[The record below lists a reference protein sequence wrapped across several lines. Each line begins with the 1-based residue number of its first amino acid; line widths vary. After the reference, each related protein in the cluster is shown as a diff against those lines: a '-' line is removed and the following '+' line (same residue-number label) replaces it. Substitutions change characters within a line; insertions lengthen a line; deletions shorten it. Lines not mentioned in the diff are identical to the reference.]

1 MQDITEKHVI
11 KNMKRDTV
19 STYVLMRYD
28 IPAVRI
34 SDDPLH
40 QLRTY
45 LMDIPY
51 PDWDGLAGNWLKL
64 RKFIGQLNINLEVDK
79 AIFVSSKFPRQD
91 ERSDAVWSKKV
102 QRFFK
107 VRFSIDVFSRINRL
121 VALERK
127 KKKEFG
133 KVPSEHIFFK
143 MRIGMNSRGML
154 KSDVKK
160 VQWIFRSRSSN
171 TKAQGK
177 VERTYRV
184 FPVIT

>member
-1 MQDITEKHVI
+1 MQDITEKHAI

-91 ERSDAVWSKKV
+91 ERSEAVWIKKY
-102 QRFFK
+102 RDF
-107 VRFSIDVFSRINRL
+107 
-121 VALERK
+121 
-127 KKKEFG
+127 
-133 KVPSEHIFFK
+133 
-143 MRIGMNSRGML
+143 L
-154 KSDVKK
+154 K
-160 VQWIFRSRSSN
+160 
-171 TKAQGK
+171 
-177 VERTYRV
+177 
-184 FPVIT
+184 

>member
-1 MQDITEKHVI
+1 MQDITEKRVI
-11 KNMKRDTV
+11 KNMKRDTL

-79 AIFVSSKFPRQD
+79 AISVSSKFPRQD

-127 KKKEFG
+127 KKRNLG
-133 KVPSEHIFFK
+133 KCLRNISFSKWES
-143 MRIGMNSRGML
+143 G
-154 KSDVKK
+154 
-160 VQWIFRSRSSN
+160 WIQE
-171 TKAQGK
+171 AC
-177 VERTYRV
+177 
-184 FPVIT
+184 